1 MNSGQ
6 GYLMKHLMQ
15 KQQDPLGL
23 QGLPQ
28 VSPPRDGWPA
38 IEASLR
44 RDRRR
49 RMVRRYAASALAAAA
64 VAVLAVT
71 VVVQQPPSGLPAAEP
86 DALSQ
91 RDGPLAESG
100 DPAVSA
106 AVITASTATLDSLMT
121 LSQQLESRLRRYRD
135 GLGALPASDLVYQVE
150 LEDLVVQVDEE
161 LSAQPDSLPL
171 WNQRVTLLR
180 DLERLYRNSLRREYR
195 QLASL

>member
-1 MNSGQ
+1 
-6 GYLMKHLMQ
+6 MKHLMQ

-28 VSPPRDGWPA
+28 VSPLRDGWPA

-44 RDRRR
+44 RDRRQR
-49 RMVRRYAASALAAAA
+49 TVRRFAASALAAAA

-71 VVVQQPPSGLPAAEP
+71 VVVQQPPSELPAGAPE
-86 DALSQ
+86 ALSH
-91 RDGPLAESG
+91 RDRPPAEAG
-100 DPAVSA
+100 DA
-106 AVITASTATLDSLMT
+106 AASTDGLTASTATLDSLMT
-121 LSQQLESRLRRYRD
+121 LSQRLESRLRRYRG

-150 LEDLVVQVDEE
+150 LEDLIVQVDEE

-171 WNQRVTLLR
+171 WNQRVTLLT

>member
-1 MNSGQ
+1 
-6 GYLMKHLMQ
+6 MKHLMQ

-49 RMVRRYAASALAAAA
+49 RTVRRYVASALAAAA
-64 VAVLAVT
+64 VVALAVT
-71 VVVQQPPSGLPAAEP
+71 VVVQQPPSGLPTGAPE
-86 DALSQ
+86 ALSQ
-91 RDGPLAESG
+91 RDQPLAEAG
-100 DPAVSA
+100 DATA
-106 AVITASTATLDSLMT
+106 AALHVTASTATLDSLMT
-121 LSQQLESRLRRYRD
+121 VSQRLESRLRRYRS

-150 LEDLVVQVDEE
+150 LEDLVAQVDEE

-180 DLERLYRNSLRREYR
+180 DLERLYQNSLRREHR

>member
-6 GYLMKHLMQ
+6 VYLMKHLMQ
-15 KQQDPLGL
+15 KQHDPLGL

-38 IEASLR
+38 IEAGLR

-49 RMVRRYAASALAAAA
+49 RTVRRYAASALAAAA
-64 VAVLAVT
+64 VAVLALT
-71 VVVQQPPSGLPAAEP
+71 LVVQQPLSELPAGAP
-86 DALSQ
+86 GALSQ
-91 RDGPLAESG
+91 RDQPPAEAG
-100 DPAVSA
+100 DAAASA
-106 AVITASTATLDSLMT
+106 TDRTVSTATLDSLMT
-121 LSQQLESRLRRYRD
+121 LSQRLESRLRRYRS

-161 LSAQPDSLPL
+161 LSAQPDSVPL

-180 DLERLYRNSLRREYR
+180 DLERLYQNSLRREYR

>member
-1 MNSGQ
+1 
-6 GYLMKHLMQ
+6 MKHLMQ

-28 VSPPRDGWPA
+28 VTPPRDGWPA

-49 RMVRRYAASALAAAA
+49 RTVRRYVASALAAAA
-64 VAVLAVT
+64 VVALAVT
-71 VVVQQPPSGLPAAEP
+71 VVVQQPPSGLPAGAPE
-86 DALSQ
+86 ALSQ
-91 RDGPLAESG
+91 RDQPPAEAG
-100 DPAVSA
+100 GATA
-106 AVITASTATLDSLMT
+106 AAAEVTASTATLDSLMT
-121 LSQQLESRLRRYRD
+121 LSQRLESRLRRYRS
-135 GLGALPASDLVYQVE
+135 GLGVLPASDLVYQVE

-180 DLERLYRNSLRREYR
+180 DLERLYQNSLRREYR

>member
-6 GYLMKHLMQ
+6 VYLMKDLMQ

-38 IEASLR
+38 IEAGLR

-49 RMVRRYAASALAAAA
+49 RTVGRYAASALAAAA
-64 VAVLAVT
+64 VAVLALT
-71 VVVQQPPSGLPAAEP
+71 MVVRQPPSELPAGAPE
-86 DALSQ
+86 ALSQ
-91 RDGPLAESG
+91 RDRTPAEAS
-100 DPAVSA
+100 DAAAPATDR
-106 AVITASTATLDSLMT
+106 TASTATLDSLMT
-121 LSQQLESRLRRYRD
+121 LSQRLESRLRRYRS
-135 GLGALPASDLVYQVE
+135 GLGVLPASDLVYQVE

-161 LSAQPDSLPL
+161 LSAQPDSVPL